1 MNAQEKL
8 ALIRKVS
15 KEYRGSIHELERA
28 VGVLFLGDEV
38 GWKVLYLC
46 HDKKTLRKY
55 EQILGVDFREIFP
68 ERGPLARKSLGLA
81 LADKAGEFWKA
92 VKGSIPGIRTPELK

>member
-1 MNAQEKL
+1 MNAQDKL
-8 ALIRKVS
+8 ALIGKVTKS
-15 KEYRGSIHELERA
+15 YRGSIHELERA
-28 VGVLFLGDEV
+28 IGVLFLGHEF

-55 EQILGVDFREIFP
+55 EELLGVDFREIFP

-81 LADKAGEFWKA
+81 LADKAGEFWRA
-92 VKGSIPGIRTPELK
+92 VKGTTPGIRTPEIK

>member
-1 MNAQEKL
+1 MNTQDKL
-8 ALIRKVS
+8 TLVS
-15 KEYRGSIHELERA
+15 KITKSYRGSIHELERA
-28 VGVLFLGDEV
+28 IGVLFIGDEF

-55 EQILGVDFREIFP
+55 EEILGVDFREIFP

-92 VKGSIPGIRTPELK
+92 AKGGIPGIRTPELK

>member
-1 MNAQEKL
+1 MNAQDKL
-8 ALIRKVS
+8 TLIGKVTKS
-15 KEYRGSIHELERA
+15 YRGSIHELERA
-28 VGVLFLGDEV
+28 IGVLFLGDEF

-55 EQILGVDFREIFP
+55 EEILGVDFREIFP

-81 LADKAGEFWKA
+81 LADKTGEFWKA
-92 VKGSIPGIRTPELK
+92 AKGGIPGIRTPELK